1 MGAPMPPTIPDH
13 ILDIVSETAKNF
25 IQNKSHKL
33 LQGYPQHMHDG
44 ILQSSTHH
52 LVDTAAR
59 RALHRTILENRV
71 QHLSDERPDRG
82 EILYVVGP
90 YGAGKSTL
98 LSAFDERIAQEHNG
112 CDSGVYIDE
121 PLEKVYQ
128 VYKNIKPNLV
138 NSDFEYYK
146 TVLPEYDPA
155 QSNYSIVRAEA
166 SGLDFALSALAK
178 ELRAPLLLEQ
188 CNSQIDHFL
197 QQYPYDVNITLL
209 GVTADI
215 QDNAERLRHRN
226 ELTGNHIPAPQLAD
240 AIYNFS
246 TPGRFVGESKKTGL
260 AVLAFLKPDT
270 GYKTIFSREK
280 GVVSFR
286 NDAAMQAF
294 ERPHA
299 IGKDILS
306 MKVKE
311 VMEPPPVLSPPDPSP
326 GF

>member
-1 MGAPMPPTIPDH
+1 M
-13 ILDIVSETAKNF
+13 
-25 IQNKSHKL
+25 
-33 LQGYPQHMHDG
+33 QGYPKHMHDG

-52 LVDTAAR
+52 LVDTLDR
-59 RALHRTILENRV
+59 RELHRSILENRV

-98 LSAFDERIAQEHNG
+98 LSAFDERIAQEQKNG
-112 CDSGVYIDE
+112 CDPGVYIDE
-121 PLEKVYQ
+121 HLEKVYQ

-166 SGLDFALSALAK
+166 SGLDFALAELAK

-188 CNSQIDHFL
+188 CNSHIDHFL
-197 QQYPYDVNITLL
+197 EQYSYDVNITLL

-215 QDNAERLRHRN
+215 HDNAERLLQRN
-226 ELTGNHIPAPQLAD
+226 ELTGNHIPASQLAD
-240 AIYNFS
+240 AMNNFS
-246 TPGRFVGESKKTGL
+246 TPGRFEAESKKTGL
-260 AVLAFLKPDT
+260 AVLAFLNPDA

-280 GVVSFR
+280 GAVVFR
-286 NDAAMQAF
+286 NDSAMQAF

-299 IGKDILS
+299 IGKADLS
-306 MKVKE
+306 AKINAI
-311 VMEPPPVLSPPDPSP
+311 MEPPPVLPPANPSP